1 MKHAIRHIHFV
12 GVGGSGMSGIAEVLF
27 NLGYRIT
34 GSDLADS
41 ATLKR
46 LAGLGIG
53 TFVGHDAAH
62 IAGADA
68 VVTSTAVHAD
78 NPEVV
83 AAREKRIPVV
93 PRAMMLAELMR
104 LKQGVAIAGTHGKT
118 TTTSLVAS
126 VLAAAGLDPTFVI
139 GGRLN
144 SAGANARLG
153 SGDYIVVEADESDA
167 SFLNLMP
174 VMAVVTNIDAD
185 HMETYG
191 HDFSKLKKAFVDF
204 LHRMPFY
211 GVAVLC
217 TDDPAVREIV
227 PEVSCPVTSYGFG
240 EDAQVRA
247 VNVRAVGQ
255 QMHFTA
261 QRRNGV
267 TLPDLD
273 IVLNLPGEH
282 NVRNALAVIAIAV
295 ELNVPD
301 EAVQRGLADFKGVGR
316 RFQRYGDVKLRGA
329 QGLGSFTLID
339 DYGHHP
345 VEMAA
350 TIAAARGAFP
360 GRRLVLAFQPHR
372 YTRTRDCFEDFVKV
386 IGGADA
392 VLLGEVYAAGEPPIV
407 AADGRSLARALRV
420 AGKVE
425 PVFIDDIAAMPQA
438 ILDNARDGDVVI
450 CMGAGS
456 IGAVPAKVVE
466 LGGSASSSSTSPERT
481 SGTTPVREGRTQ

>member
-1 MKHAIRHIHFV
+1 MKQAIKHIHFI
-12 GVGGSGMSGIAEVLF
+12 GIGGSGMSGIAEVLH
-27 NLGYRIT
+27 NLGYVIS

-41 ATLKR
+41 ATSKR
-46 LAGLGIG
+46 LAGLGIQI
-53 TFVGHDAAH
+53 FVGHDASH
-62 IAGADA
+62 ITLADA
-68 VVTSTAVHAD
+68 VVTSTAVKQD
-78 NPEVV
+78 NPEVI
-83 AAREKRIPVV
+83 AARARRIPIV
-93 PRAMMLAELMR
+93 PRALMLAELMR
-104 LKQGVAIAGTHGKT
+104 LKKGIAIAGTHGKT

-167 SFLNLMP
+167 SFLNLLP

-191 HDFSKLKKAFVDF
+191 HDFNNLKKAFVDF

-211 GVAVLC
+211 GTAILC
-217 TDDPAVREIV
+217 SDDAAIRDII
-227 PEVSCPVTSYGFG
+227 PEVSCPITTYGFEEG
-240 EDAQVRA
+240 AQVRA
-247 VNVRAVGQ
+247 IDVRAVNG

-261 QRRNGV
+261 VRRNGV
-267 TLPDLD
+267 TLPDLAV
-273 IVLNLPGEH
+273 VLNLPGRH
-282 NVRNALAVIAIAV
+282 NVLNALSAIAVAV
-295 ELNVPD
+295 ELNVAD
-301 EAVQRGLADFKGVGR
+301 AAVQSALAEFKGVDR
-316 RFQRYGDVKLRGA
+316 RFQRYGEVAVPVAHG
-329 QGLGSFTLID
+329 GGSFAVVD

-350 TIAAARGAFP
+350 TIEAARGAFP

-386 IGGADA
+386 IGQADS
-392 VLLGEVYAAGEPPIV
+392 VLLGEVYAAGEAPIV

-425 PVFIDDIAAMPQA
+425 PVFVDDIAAMPQA
-438 ILDNARDGDVVI
+438 ILDNARNGDVVM

-456 IGAVPAKVVE
+456 IGAVSGKVVA
-466 LGGSASSSSTSPERT
+466 LGGA
-481 SGTTPVREGRTQ
+481 V